1 MLLEELFETSY
12 DRELQNKP
20 YENEEEYRTDLF
32 RFLDMVL
39 SIACSTKYQ
48 NGEEGKPIEIENC
61 HLRGVPI
68 TSSEVILALYGNAKD
83 VIESYPFAEIREELQ
98 RTLAFIKSRKE
109 VTKIPLS
116 ISELFE
122 RLSLTSFAQFLVLLA
137 WANYYDAKYELLYA
151 FLQGDV
157 RMKLPSISLGT
168 TLYELFAHVEPE
180 EISRLKSEHGVL
192 FGTMLEY
199 REEYDSISLA
209 RNYTLSD
216 GAYQWIQN
224 DMSLHPVLQQ
234 YSIDWDEDK
243 KLDGIR
249 QNDLTLI
256 KGFLEEFDNSKKTSC
271 EVINVYGQR
280 GNGRKQLVHTALDGL
295 CRQAIYLDVV
305 QMLSMQEKLEPVIR
319 AIYQECEIKRKVVC
333 LVYHQYSLEE
343 EERSDLS
350 SSKIKGF
357 LKQCR
362 RILPYFIWISEEKS
376 QYLLELGIPY
386 VCLEIKALSI
396 QERNDIWEKEAKQ
409 YAVADGVDFGVVASQ
424 YLLSRKGIKDTLWN
438 AEINR
443 KAKKK
448 ASIGVEDIQNA
459 IKQQSANQLGRSA
472 QLIPSVYTWDSLVL
486 PEEQLKQLSMIC
498 NHVKYQ
504 NVVGEKWGFYEKTAY
519 GRGVCALFYGA
530 PGTGKTMAVQVLA
543 NELGLNLYRID
554 LSQLMSKYIGETEKN
569 ISKVFRKARGI
580 HALLFFDEADSLF
593 AKRLEVKDSLDRSA
607 NAQTA
612 HLLQEIEAYEGLTI
626 LATNLANNLD
636 DAFKRRIKFMV
647 KFPFPKM
654 EERLRLWEINL
665 PEKVPLEEPIDF
677 PFLAEKFEL
686 TGSSIK
692 EIVTFAA
699 YLAASEHRGLRM
711 SDVIEGLKYSYTK
724 YGKMLTNR
732 EIEHFM

>member
-1 MLLEELFETSY
+1 MRLQELFDSFF
-12 DRELQNKP
+12 DIDLKRKP

-39 SIACSTKYQ
+39 AIACSTKYR
-48 NGEEGKPIEIENC
+48 NDEEGKPIEIENG
-61 HLRGVPI
+61 HLRGIPI
-68 TSSEVILALYGNAKD
+68 TSSEVIMALYANVKD
-83 VIESYPFAEIREELQ
+83 ATEYYPFAMIEEELQ
-98 RTLAFIKSRKE
+98 RGVAFIKARKE
-109 VTKIPLS
+109 ATKIPFSINELS
-116 ISELFE
+116 E
-122 RLSLTSFAQFLVLLA
+122 RLSLTSFARFLVLLA
-137 WANYYDAKYELLYA
+137 WANYYDAKYELLYS

-157 RMKLPSISLGT
+157 RMKLPSIYLGT
-168 TLYELFAHVEPE
+168 TLYGLFASVEPE
-180 EISRLKSEHGVL
+180 EISRLKTDNGVL
-192 FGTMLEY
+192 FGALLEY
-199 REEYDSISLA
+199 REEYDSVPLA

-216 GAYQWIQN
+216 GAYQWLQN
-224 DMSLHPVLQQ
+224 DMSLHPILQQ
-234 YSIDWDEDK
+234 YSVEWDEDK
-243 KLDGIR
+243 EPDVIR

-256 KGFLEEFDNSKKTSC
+256 KGLLEELDNSSKGICK
-271 EVINVYGQR
+271 VLNVYGQR

-295 CRQAIYLDVV
+295 CRQAIYLDVIEL
-305 QMLSMQEKLEPVIR
+305 LSMQEKLEAVIR
-319 AIYQECEIKRKVVC
+319 AIYQECEIKRKVAC
-333 LVYHQYSLEE
+333 FIYHQYNLAEDE
-343 EERSDLS
+343 KSDVS
-350 SSKIKGF
+350 SGKIHGF
-357 LKQCR
+357 LTQCR

-376 QYLLELGIPY
+376 EYLLELGIPY
-386 VCLEIKALSI
+386 ASIEIKALSI

-409 YAVADGVDFGVVASQ
+409 YAIAEGVDFGVLASQ

-438 AEINR
+438 AEVYR

-448 ASIGVEDIQNA
+448 DSIGMGDIQSA
-459 IKQQSANQLGRSA
+459 IKQQSANQLGRCA
-472 QLIPSVYTWDSLVL
+472 KLIPSVYTWDSLVL

-530 PGTGKTMAVQVLA
+530 PGTGKTMSVQVLA

-647 KFPFPKM
+647 KFPLPTS
-654 EERLRLWEINL
+654 EERLRLWKMNL
-665 PEKVPLEEPIDF
+665 PGKVPLEEPIDF
-677 PFLAEKFEL
+677 TFLAEKFEL
-686 TGSSIK
+686 TGSGIK

-711 SDVIEGLKYSYTK
+711 ADLIEGLKYNYEK
-724 YGKMLTNR
+724 NGKILTNR
-732 EIEHFM
+732 EIEHLM